1 MTDEE
6 KNTSPFNRKYFII
19 SIHVILIILAG
30 TIIFKAITDWA
41 SVYSVITY
49 VIRILSPFII
59 GLCFAFILNP
69 LVNWINSKIF
79 KKLFKKVNNK
89 KIPYYLSLLV
99 TYFIVIGL
107 IVVLMI
113 FVIPQIYFSLV
124 DLTNTITEQYFIIME
139 QLNNSPETW
148 HNINIDSIISII
160 NNSIPQ
166 LVSYISGIT
175 TNLIPFLYN
184 TSLSVIKGLWNVIL
198 GIIISVYMLGD
209 RDNLIKNLNRLI
221 YAVIPPQKSE
231 VFLKTGRESID
242 IFSRYVTGKTLDSLI
257 IGCLTFIIMSVFK
270 LDFKLLISALV
281 GITNMI
287 PYFGPFIGGAIGF
300 LILLIKTPVN
310 AILFAVLILIIQ
322 QFDGLYLG
330 PKILGESTGLKP
342 LWVIFAIIV
351 GGSIFGV
358 MGMLIG
364 VPTVAVL
371 SYILNIFIESRLKK
385 RDLNYVDG
393 HVHSINKKNSTS

>member
-6 KNTSPFNRKYFII
+6 KNTSPFNRKYFMI

-41 SVYSVITY
+41 SVYSVINY

-79 KKLFKKVNNK
+79 KKIFKKINNK
-89 KIPYYLSLLV
+89 KIPYYLSMLV

-209 RDNLIKNLNRLI
+209 RDNLVKNLNRLI

-287 PYFGPFIGGAIGF
+287 PYFGPFLGGAIGF

-351 GGSIFGV
+351 GGSIFGI

-393 HVHSINKKNSTS
+393 RVHSINKKTGTS

>member
-6 KNTSPFNRKYFII
+6 KNTSPFNRKYFMI

-41 SVYSVITY
+41 SVYSVINY

-79 KKLFKKVNNK
+79 KKIFKKVNNK
-89 KIPYYLSLLV
+89 KIPYYLSMLV

-209 RDNLIKNLNRLI
+209 RDNLVKNLNRLI

-351 GGSIFGV
+351 GGSIFGI

-393 HVHSINKKNSTS
+393 RVHSINKKTGTS

>member
-41 SVYSVITY
+41 SVYSVINY

>member
-6 KNTSPFNRKYFII
+6 KNTSPFNRKYFMI

-49 VIRILSPFII
+49 VIRILSPFIF